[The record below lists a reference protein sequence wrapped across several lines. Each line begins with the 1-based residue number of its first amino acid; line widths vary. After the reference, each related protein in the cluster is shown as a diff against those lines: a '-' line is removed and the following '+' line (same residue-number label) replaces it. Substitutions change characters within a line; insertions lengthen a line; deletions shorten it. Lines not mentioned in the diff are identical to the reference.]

1 MPETKGNSAFRRF
14 IISVVIWILL
24 SLCPQD
30 KDSLTLRLDSLF
42 ARASRWE
49 VGTDADTARAA
60 RDTLIKLRD
69 TTLDY
74 IFAYKM
80 NTAESIEL
88 RAMEIIF
95 KGLAI
100 EARPRLMATL
110 AHENDTVR
118 SNAFY
123 LIGQIKDTMFAD
135 TVASLLKT
143 EKKPGVKRR
152 AIHTLGELGLAR
164 SAGVIKPYL
173 RDTSERMRFA
183 SVVALGKIKADPEI
197 IADMLSDRSVL
208 VREAAETGLETSNSL
223 GILLDRLGKSSGR
236 ERINYLRAIGLATR
250 KSKPSD
256 DESALAR
263 RAIFPLL
270 DSPLANERAWA
281 VWVLSPIANA
291 GTKTKFALMT
301 QTETDPFVLWCL
313 EEALK

>member
-1 MPETKGNSAFRRF
+1 M
-14 IISVVIWILL
+14 IWILFF
-24 SLCPQD
+24 LCPEE

-60 RDTLIKLRD
+60 RDTLIKMRD

-74 IFAYKM
+74 IFKYKM
-80 NTAESIEL
+80 NTGESLEL

-100 EARPRLMATL
+100 EARPRLLAAL

-118 SNAFY
+118 SNTLY

-143 EKKPGVKRR
+143 EKRPGVKRR
-152 AIHTLGELGLAR
+152 AIYTLGELGLAR
-164 SAGVIKPYL
+164 SADVVKPYL
-173 RDTSERMRFA
+173 KDTSERMRFTA
-183 SVVALGKIKADPEI
+183 TVALGKIKADPEI
-197 IADMLSDRSVL
+197 IAAMLLDRSIL
-208 VREAAETGLETSNSL
+208 VREAAETGLETSDGL
-223 GILLDRLGKSSGR
+223 RILLDRLGKSSGR
-236 ERINYLRAIGLATR
+236 ERINYLRAIGLLAR
-250 KSKPSD
+250 KSKPTE

-281 VWVLSPIANA
+281 SWALSPIADQ
-291 GTKTKFALMT
+291 GTRTKFALMT
-301 QTETDPFVLWCL
+301 QTEADPFVLWCL